1 MQIILFTDV
10 ADTIGYGKYAGTYKL
25 ATELR
30 SNGYSC
36 QVIDNFSYYSWGQL
50 TSLATKFISSDTVLV
65 GFSCTLSE
73 KRINGKVY
81 NFGMED
87 ERFMD
92 FLQFIKNINPNTKVA
107 LGGARMNNMCHWKG
121 VDFVVLNKADR
132 AIIAILEHLLYS
144 KELIVQRHTPSKLVD
159 GNDYPYSQDDFSTS
173 QIIFEPHD
181 IIFPN
186 EALPI
191 EVSRGCI
198 FACAFCRYDHIGKKI
213 GEWQKNATTLRNEFL
228 RNYEMYGTTNYMFS
242 DELINESLDKMQF
255 LCDVVSSLPFKLQ
268 YTSYARI
275 DLIWRY
281 PEMRELLLQSG
292 AISLQFGIETLNE
305 QVGKK
310 IGKGLATQKIK
321 DTITY
326 CSELWRGK
334 IIMASNFI
342 VGLPNEDENSIW
354 RTVDYLVSDECKLD
368 VFGFLPLAIK
378 VEDDGRK
385 ASKIDLD
392 PKKFGYEI
400 VATNDW
406 DNGHMKYADARRLV
420 SKIWQDSRVQ
430 KKAKFGA
437 ATWIGRVI
445 NLGYTIEHIFDLLDN
460 TTHTYKSCKKLFIDS
475 SNNKKLEYYNKLMEL
490 K

>member
-10 ADTIGYGKYAGTYKL
+10 ADTVGFGKYAGTYKL
-25 ATELR
+25 ATEIR

-36 QVIDNFSYYSWGQL
+36 QVIDNFSYYSWEQL
-50 TSLATKFISSDTVLV
+50 TSLATKFINNDTVLV

-87 ERFMD
+87 IRFIE
-92 FLQFIKNINPNTKVA
+92 FLTYIKNINPNVRVA
-107 LGGARMNNMCHWKG
+107 LGGARMNNLCHWQG
-121 VDFVVLNKADR
+121 VDYVVLNKADH
-132 AIIAILEHLLYS
+132 AIIAIIEHIIYD
-144 KELIVQRHTPSKLVD
+144 KKLITQRTTPSYLVD
-159 GNDYPYSQDDFSTS
+159 GNDYPYSQDDFSRS

-198 FACAFCRYDHIGKKI
+198 FQCAFCRYDHIGKKI

-228 RNYEMYGTTNYMFS
+228 RNYEMYGTKNYMFS

-255 LCDVVSSLPFKLQ
+255 LCEVVTSLPFKLQ

-275 DLIWRY
+275 DLIYRY
-281 PEMRELLLQSG
+281 PEMRELLLESG

-321 DTITY
+321 DTLTY

-342 VGLPNEDENSIW
+342 VGLPYENEESIW
-354 RTVDYLVSDECKLD
+354 RTVEYLVSDECKLD

-378 VEDDGRK
+378 VENDGRK

-392 PKKFGYEI
+392 PKKFGYNI
-400 VATNDW
+400 VATNEW
-406 DNGHMKYADARRLV
+406 DNGHMKYENAKKLV
-420 SKIWQDSRVQ
+420 SKIWQDPRVQ

-445 NLGYTIEHIFDLLDN
+445 NLGYTFEQILELLYDD
-460 TTHTYKSCKKLFIDS
+460 TYTHKSLRKLLNDKS
-475 SNNKKLEYYNKLMEL
+475 SEQKLNYYMKLMEL
-490 K
+490 

>member
-30 SNGYSC
+30 LHSYTC
-36 QVIDNFSYYSWGQL
+36 QVIDVFSYYSWAQL
-50 TSLATKFISSDTVLV
+50 TSLATKFITKDTVLV

-73 KRINGKVY
+73 KRIHGKVY

-87 ERFMD
+87 QRFVD
-92 FLQFIKNINPNTKVA
+92 FLTYIKQINQNVRVA
-107 LGGARMNNMCHWKG
+107 LGGARMNNICHWQG
-121 VDFVVLNKADR
+121 VDYIVLNKADR
-132 AIIAILEHLLYS
+132 AIIAIVEHLLYN
-144 KELIVQRHTPSKLVD
+144 KELITHRKTPSFLVD
-159 GNDYPYSQDDFSTS
+159 GNDYPYTQEDFSSS
-173 QIIFEPHD
+173 QIIFEPND
-181 IIFPN
+181 IIFQN

-198 FACAFCRYDHIGKKI
+198 FQCAFCRYDHIGKKI
-213 GEWQKNATTLRNEFL
+213 GEWQKTADTLRNEFL
-228 RNYEMYGTTNYMFS
+228 RNYELYGTTNYMFS
-242 DELINESLDKMQF
+242 DELINESLDKMNF
-255 LCDVVSSLPFKLQ
+255 LCEVVSSLPFKLQ

-281 PEMRELLLQSG
+281 PQMRELLLESG

-305 QVGKK
+305 SVGKK

-321 DTITY
+321 DTLSY
-326 CSELWRGK
+326 CGELWKDK

-342 VGLPNEDENSIW
+342 VGLPNETEESIW
-354 RTVDYLVSDECKLD
+354 NTVNYLVSDECKLD
-368 VFGFLPLAIK
+368 IFGFLPLAIK

-385 ASKIDLD
+385 SSKIDRD
-392 PKKFGYEI
+392 PKNFGYTI

-406 DNGHMKYADARRLV
+406 DNGHMKYEDAKKLV
-420 SKIWQDSRVQ
+420 HRIWRDPRVQ

-437 ATWIGRVI
+437 ATWIGRII
-445 NLGYTIEHIFDLLDN
+445 NLGYSLEEIFILLNGNLTQHELSTFFKDK
-460 TTHTYKSCKKLFIDS
+460 TLS
-475 SNNKKLEYYNKLMEL
+475 KKLEYYNKLMEL
-490 K
+490 